1 MLPGCRA
8 FALLLLIVG
17 ACGDD
22 GPATTDARV
31 LDGVPLDVPDGCD
44 PSTLYL
50 AGELLGWDA
59 TSANPDGVAGV
70 TVTQRGDATKTTA
83 TTAAGAFELCVTND
97 ALVLVD
103 IVPAD
108 GTEVVGGVALVDKDV
123 LGGGGAYSIR
133 TFERPRAVT
142 DYAFDETK
150 AHVFVRINNAPRRAS
165 LAATSDRSYAFLND
179 EWIGGEDTGQD
190 LYFANVD
197 ASTGETKLVIER
209 AVGVPSTIPLA
220 AGQLTFVV
228 VNATT
233 N

>member
-8 FALLLLIVG
+8 FAVLLFLG

-22 GPATTDARV
+22 GPATVDARV

-50 AGELLGWDA
+50 AGELLAWDA
-59 TSANPDGVAGV
+59 TAMDPQGVGGV
-70 TVTQRGDATKTTA
+70 TITQRGDATKTTA
-83 TTAAGAFELCVTND
+83 TTSAGVFELCIAND

-103 IVPAD
+103 VVPAE

-142 DYAFDETK
+142 DYLFDETK
-150 AHVFVRINNAPRRAS
+150 GHVFVRVNNAARMAS
-165 LAATSDRSYAFLND
+165 LSATFDRSYVFQNG
-179 EWIGGEDTGQD
+179 EWIGGESTGQD

-197 ASTGETKLVIER
+197 ATTGETKLVLDR

-220 AGQLTFVV
+220 AGQFTFVV

>member
-1 MLPGCRA
+1 MLPGRRA
-8 FALLLLIVG
+8 FALSLILA

-22 GPATTDARV
+22 GASTVDARV

-44 PSTLYL
+44 PSTLYF

-59 TSANPDGVAGV
+59 TAASPQGVGGV
-70 TVTQRGDATKTTA
+70 TITQRGDATKTTA
-83 TTAAGAFELCVTND
+83 TTAAGAFELCIAND

-103 IVPAD
+103 VVPAD
-108 GTEVVGGVALVDKDV
+108 GTEVVGGLALVDKDV

-142 DYAFDETK
+142 DYAFDAAK
-150 AHVFVRINNAPRRAS
+150 AHVFVRVNNAPRRAS
-165 LAATSDRSYAFLND
+165 LAAAFDRSYVFLND
-179 EWIGGEDTGQD
+179 EWVGGEDTGQD
-190 LYFANVD
+190 IYFANVD
-197 ASTGETKLVIER
+197 AASGETKLVLDR
-209 AVGVPSTIPLA
+209 VVGLPSTIPVA
-220 AGQLTFVV
+220 AGQFTFVV